1 MSFEQ
6 LNIVVDDVEAAVAFY
21 RQLGFEAEETLPEWM
36 PHHRVLASPD
46 GAGGF
51 DVDIDSVA
59 FARWWGGVVVPCVVL
74 GVQMP
79 SREEVDA
86 RYAALLE
93 AGSEGLHPP
102 FDAFWGARFAVVRDP
117 AGQAVALTSTIDP
130 EARAA
135 PPDPATF

>member
-1 MSFEQ
+1 MSFDQ

-21 RQLGFEAEETLPEWM
+21 RRLGFEAEETLPEWM
-36 PHHRVLASPD
+36 PHHRNMTSSD
-46 GAGGF
+46 GSGGL

-59 FARWWGGVVVPCVVL
+59 FARWWGGIDAPCVVL
-74 GVQMP
+74 GVRMS

-86 RYAALLE
+86 RYAALVE
-93 AGSEGLHPP
+93 AGTEGLHPP
-102 FDAFWGARFAVVRDP
+102 FDAFWGARFAVLRDP
-117 AGQAVALTSTIDP
+117 TGQTVALSSSIDP